1 MKTKTFDSVR
11 LMRELRDKLSQEM
24 EHMAPEERMRHI
36 RDRAALTEL
45 GREVARTYYNN
56 CGQSKSE
63 SEGL

>member
-11 LMRELRDKLSQEM
+11 LMRELRDKLSLEM
-24 EHMAPEERMRHI
+24 EHMEPEERMRHI
-36 RDRAALTEL
+36 RDKAASTEF

-56 CGQSKSE
+56 CGQSGSK